1 MEIEP
6 RIVSAAIAGES
17 WAFREIVRFYQR
29 IVHSVVWRMLGSPGR
44 RTFAE
49 DVTQEVFLRAFRSL
63 PRFEIRADKP
73 MSSWLLT
80 IAVRT
85 AIDELRKRRPVV
97 TALDVVAVPP
107 AADDV
112 RPDQAAEWASTARAV
127 KKAADALA
135 PQIRAA
141 FVLRAYHELSHP
153 EIAEALG
160 VEVGTVKSRL
170 HRARK
175 ALAKQLGEV
184 GDD

>member
-6 RIVSAAIAGES
+6 AIVSAAIDGEA

-44 RTFAE
+44 RTYAE

-63 PRFEIRADKP
+63 PRFEIRGDKP
-73 MSSWLLT
+73 MSAWLLT

-85 AIDELRKRRPVV
+85 AIDELRRRRPVV
-97 TALDVVAVPP
+97 TALDVVAPP
-107 AADDV
+107 GTEDA

-135 PQIRAA
+135 PEIRAA
-141 FVLRAYHELSHP
+141 FVLRAYHEMSYP

-175 ALAKQLGEV
+175 ALAQQLGEV
-184 GDD
+184 GHE